1 MPEKKT
7 FEQSMGRLEEIVAD
21 LEKNEK
27 TLDETIKLFE
37 EGLLLVKECDARLH
51 EFQDRIDEIIKQN
64 GGGAD
69 AD

>member
-37 EGLLLVKECDARLH
+37 EGLLLVKECDTRLH

>member
-1 MPEKKT
+1 MEKKT

-21 LEKNEK
+21 PEKNEK

-64 GGGAD
+64 GGGSD

>member
-64 GGGAD
+64 GGGSD

>member
-1 MPEKKT
+1 
-7 FEQSMGRLEEIVAD
+7 MGRLEEIVAD

>member
-27 TLDETIKLFE
+27 TLVETIKLFE

>member
-7 FEQSMGRLEEIVAD
+7 FEQSMGRLEEIVTD

-64 GGGAD
+64 GGGSD

>member
-7 FEQSMGRLEEIVAD
+7 FEQSMGRLEEIVTD